1 MFKEVYS
8 LLQSGRSIIK
18 ELRERKLGLPNQYWV
33 PSAAIT
39 QSSGAAGTILKHN
52 TKVKIHFILDWNKSC
67 SLDCITPTSSPSKVL
82 LLGSR
87 KLRTKGKEHSPKGTT
102 QLLAHSCTVCL
113 PRQQHPGAKEGSHLP
128 RLPHCQAPWDRL
140 TAPCLH
146 ASISSTV
153 SQTRGPHLSWSSEF
167 VLQLQ
172 GLIHFNEV
180 RNSLWIKLW
189 HWKDK

>member
-87 KLRTKGKEHSPKGTT
+87 KLRTKKLRNLELSLEQRAFPKGNHPITCSQLHCLPAKTT
-102 QLLAHSCTVCL
+102 TPRCQGGQPPAQAPPLPSTLRQAHSTLLTCFYLIYSLTNTWTTPFLEQWIC
-113 PRQQHPGAKEGSHLP
+113 PPASRSH
-128 RLPHCQAPWDRL
+128 
-140 TAPCLH
+140 
-146 ASISSTV
+146 S
-153 SQTRGPHLSWSSEF
+153 F
-167 VLQLQ
+167 
-172 GLIHFNEV
+172 
-180 RNSLWIKLW
+180 
-189 HWKDK
+189 